1 MDARYLNLYSQALA
15 QSGILTSGEMLMN
28 EPTQGALLLRLAA
41 DDAGQFPQLGFRRMW
56 LTPFLILAALASIN
70 IDC

>member
-1 MDARYLNLYSQALA
+1 
-15 QSGILTSGEMLMN
+15 MN

-41 DDAGQFPQLGFRRMW
+41 DDAGQFPQPGFRRMW